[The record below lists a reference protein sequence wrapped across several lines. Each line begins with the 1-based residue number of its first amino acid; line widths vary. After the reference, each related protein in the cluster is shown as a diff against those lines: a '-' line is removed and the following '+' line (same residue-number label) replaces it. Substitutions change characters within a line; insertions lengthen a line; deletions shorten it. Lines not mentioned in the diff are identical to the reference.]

1 MRRNLPKVEL
11 FLGKSISRFPNH
23 VMREHID
30 SGNNGHLFYAFD
42 ASTNSEL
49 AFKIVP
55 VDNLPRNSD
64 DQYAYLN
71 EAKKANLLVHP
82 AVVRCVDVVPY
93 DGPCSGS
100 EEIGECVVFV
110 YHYVKG
116 KNLRAYMKEHHSEVN
131 LPFVESFLRTM
142 FELLYE
148 LQQRGEQHGDL
159 HAGNVLVAQAEFD
172 IYHRITFRV
181 TDFGVRTLTGHAA
194 HASDY
199 LDTADTLRQLLECIE
214 YRDCEGRDRYVRES
228 LRHDFLERH
237 LIETDTVADPLAC
250 NPRALLD
257 KLDSLD
263 DAYRAAAKAQT
274 VAKLVTPFDY
284 PNCEQMG
291 NSHLLL
297 KSRNCSGG

>member
-1 MRRNLPKVEL
+1 MRRNLPKVGL

-23 VMREHID
+23 VMREHVD

-100 EEIGECVVFV
+100 EAIGECVVFV
-110 YHYVKG
+110 YHYVQG
-116 KNLRAYMKEHHSEVN
+116 INLRAYMKEHHSEVN

-159 HAGNVLVAQAEFD
+159 HAGNVLVAQSDFD
-172 IYHRITFRV
+172 VYNRIRFCV
-181 TDFGVRTLTGHAA
+181 TDFGVQKLTGSAA

-199 LDTADTLRQLLECIE
+199 LSTAGTLRQLLRC
-214 YRDCEGRDRYVRES
+214 
-228 LRHDFLERH
+228 
-237 LIETDTVADPLAC
+237 
-250 NPRALLD
+250 
-257 KLDSLD
+257 
-263 DAYRAAAKAQT
+263 AAA
-274 VAKLVTPFDY
+274 
-284 PNCEQMG
+284 C
-291 NSHLLL
+291 
-297 KSRNCSGG
+297 SRA